1 MIENARR
8 GGHRV
13 RVEMELEQEKY
24 NGCSEEQRWCRDG
37 ETETLSKSNTSLEL
51 LEESI
56 YNIADIYYLCD
67 NLLRMRRGVGVG
79 NDVGVLLV
87 HSGQGV
93 GVGSDGFTL

>member
-13 RVEMELEQEKY
+13 RIEMELEQEKY

-56 YNIADIYYLCD
+56 YLSITSI
-67 NLLRMRRGVGVG
+67 
-79 NDVGVLLV
+79 
-87 HSGQGV
+87 
-93 GVGSDGFTL
+93 T

>member
-56 YNIADIYYLCD
+56 YYLCD
-67 NLLRMRRGVGVG
+67 KPWVWESSTVYGRYYKSIKNGTRRGCGKWEKKKR
-79 NDVGVLLV
+79 
-87 HSGQGV
+87 
-93 GVGSDGFTL
+93 